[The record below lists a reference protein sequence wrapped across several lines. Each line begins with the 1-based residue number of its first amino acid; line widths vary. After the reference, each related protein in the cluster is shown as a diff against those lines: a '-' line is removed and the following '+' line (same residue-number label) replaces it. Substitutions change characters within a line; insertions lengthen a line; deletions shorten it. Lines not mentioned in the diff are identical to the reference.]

1 MLKSAVLGLGICV
14 TLAEPLPRSIAPAG
28 ASEMPVEVAQASPAP
43 FVTEICP
50 GMVWAEGFRIGEKV
64 PLAPEQYHP
73 AMVIAT
79 APLRSGYG
87 FEGPIITNLT
97 TGATVT
103 VMGEVWD
110 LGCNQWMVV
119 PVNGSVGYIH
129 GNALQNL

>member
-1 MLKSAVLGLGICV
+1 MLKSVVLGAGLWV
-14 TLAEPLPRSIAPAG
+14 AMAPAG
-28 ASEMPVEVAQASPAP
+28 VSEMSIEVAQASPAP

-50 GMVWAEGFRIGEKV
+50 GIGWTEGFRIGEKV
-64 PLAPEQYHP
+64 PLASEQYHP
-73 AMVIAT
+73 AMVITT

-87 FEGPIITNLT
+87 FEGPVITHLT

-110 LGCNQWMVV
+110 GGCNQWMVV
-119 PVNGSVGYIH
+119 PVNGGVGYIH